1 MPLKEILI
9 SQKINRLCKVV
20 KVMNYETII
29 GLEVHAELSTKTK
42 AFCSCK
48 NEFGGE
54 VNTNC
59 CPVCMGYPGAL
70 PVLNK
75 KVVEY
80 AVKAGL
86 ALNCQISLYSK
97 TDRKNY
103 FYPDLPKAYQI
114 SQYDQPL
121 CKNGKIK
128 IEVDGQE
135 KYIGITRIHIE
146 EDAGKLIHGTESED
160 YSLVDFNRSGVPLIE
175 IVSEPDIRSP
185 LEARLYL
192 EKLKG
197 ILEYLEISDCKM
209 QEGSLRCDANI
220 SVRPVGQKEFGVKT
234 EIKNMNSMKSLQRA
248 LEYEEERHKKILSE
262 GGTIVQE
269 TRRWDE
275 TKGITVSMRTKEQ
288 AHDYRYFPEPDL
300 VPIVLD
306 ETWIEELRKA
316 LPELPDDKKKRFV
329 EEYGIPDY
337 DASVLTLT
345 KGLSSFFEAC
355 AKGHKNPKAISNWVM
370 GEVLR
375 ILKEKELE
383 IKDLNIKPEGLR
395 KLVDLVDGGVLSST
409 GAKQVFE
416 EMFKTG
422 KDPET
427 LVDELG
433 LKQIS
438 DEGAIVELVKQVLSE
453 NQKSVEDY
461 KKGKTN
467 ALGYL
472 VGQCMKASKGK
483 GNPQIIN
490 KILRDMLN

>member
-1 MPLKEILI
+1 
-9 SQKINRLCKVV
+9 
-20 KVMNYETII
+20 MNYETII

-42 AFCSCK
+42 AFCNCK

-86 ALNCQISLYSK
+86 ALNCEISLYSK

-220 SVRPVGQKEFGVKT
+220 SIRPVGQKEFGVKT

-275 TKGITVSMRTKEQ
+275 SKGITVSMRTKEQ

-306 ETWIEELRKA
+306 EAWIEDLRKA

-345 KGLSSFFEAC
+345 KDLSSFFEAC

-375 ILKEKELE
+375 IIKEKELD
-383 IKDLNIKPEGLR
+383 IKDINIKPEGLR
-395 KLVDLVDGGVLSST
+395 KLVDLVDEAVLSST

-427 LVDELG
+427 LVDQLG
-433 LKQIS
+433 LRQIS
-438 DEGAIVELVKQVLSE
+438 DEVAMVELVKQVISE

>member
-1 MPLKEILI
+1 
-9 SQKINRLCKVV
+9 
-20 KVMNYETII
+20 MNYETII
-29 GLEVHAELSTKTK
+29 GLEIHAELCTKTK

-48 NEFGGE
+48 NEFGAE

-70 PVLNK
+70 PVMNK

-80 AVKAGL
+80 GVKAGL
-86 ALNCQISLYSK
+86 ALNCSISLYSK

-114 SQYDQPL
+114 SQFDIPL
-121 CKNGKIK
+121 CRNGKINVQ
-128 IEVDGQE
+128 IDGE
-135 KYIGITRIHIE
+135 DKSIGITRIHIE
-146 EDAGKLIHGTESED
+146 EDAGKLIHGTEGED
-160 YSLVDFNRSGVPLIE
+160 YSLVDFNRCGVPLIE
-175 IVSEPDIRSP
+175 IVSEPDMRSP

-192 EKLKG
+192 EKLKS

-220 SVRPVGQKEFGVKT
+220 SIRPMGQKEFGVKT
-234 EIKNMNSMKSLQRA
+234 EIKNMNSMKALQRA
-248 LEYEEERHKKILSE
+248 LEYEEERHKKVLEE
-262 GGTIVQE
+262 GGKIVQE

-275 TKGITVSMRTKEQ
+275 AKGITVSMRTKEQ

-300 VPIVLD
+300 VPIVL
-306 ETWIEELRKA
+306 EEGWIEEIKKA
-316 LPELPDDKKKRFV
+316 LPELPDDKKKRFM
-329 EEYGIPDY
+329 EEYGISDY

-345 KGLSSFFEAC
+345 KELSGFFEVC
-355 AKGHKNPKAISNWVM
+355 AKGHKNPKAIGNWVM

-375 ILKEKELE
+375 VMKENNLEL
-383 IKDLNIKPEGLR
+383 KDLKIKPESLR

-416 EMFKTG
+416 EMFATG
-422 KDPET
+422 KEPEA
-427 LVDELG
+427 LVDQLG
-433 LKQIS
+433 LRQIS
-438 DEGAIVELVKQVLSE
+438 DEGAIVELVKKVLGE

-461 KKGKTN
+461 KNGKSN
-467 ALGYL
+467 ALGFL

-483 GNPQIIN
+483 GNPQLIN
-490 KILRDMLN
+490 KILKDLLD

>member
-1 MPLKEILI
+1 
-9 SQKINRLCKVV
+9 
-20 KVMNYETII
+20 MNYETII

>member
-1 MPLKEILI
+1 
-9 SQKINRLCKVV
+9 
-20 KVMNYETII
+20 MNYETII

-86 ALNCQISLYSK
+86 ALNCEISLYSK

-128 IEVDGQE
+128 IEIDGQE

-220 SVRPVGQKEFGVKT
+220 SIRPVGQKEFGVKT

-275 TKGITVSMRTKEQ
+275 SKGITVSMRTKEQ

-306 ETWIEELRKA
+306 EAWIEDLRKA

-345 KGLSSFFEAC
+345 KDLSSFFEAC

-375 ILKEKELE
+375 IIKEKELD
-383 IKDLNIKPEGLR
+383 IKDINIKPEGLR
-395 KLVDLVDGGVLSST
+395 KLVDLVDEAVLSST

-427 LVDELG
+427 LVDQLG
-433 LKQIS
+433 LRQIS
-438 DEGAIVELVKQVLSE
+438 DEGAMVELVKQVLSE

>member
-1 MPLKEILI
+1 
-9 SQKINRLCKVV
+9 
-20 KVMNYETII
+20 MNYETII

-59 CPVCMGYPGAL
+59 CPICMGYPGAL

-80 AVKAGL
+80 AVRAGL
-86 ALNCQISLYSK
+86 ALNCHISLFSK

-114 SQYDQPL
+114 SQFDLPL
-121 CKNGKIK
+121 CRDGRIK
-128 IEVDGQE
+128 IEIDGQD
-135 KYIGITRIHIE
+135 KHIGITRIHIE
-146 EDAGKLIHGTESED
+146 EDAGKLLHGTESED

-175 IVSEPDIRSP
+175 IVSEPDLRSP

-220 SVRPVGQKEFGVKT
+220 SIRPVGQKSFGIKT
-234 EIKNMNSMKSLQRA
+234 EIKNMNSMKALQRA
-248 LEYEEERHKKILSE
+248 LEYEEERHRRILSQ
-262 GGTIVQE
+262 GGTIIQE

-275 TKGITVSMRTKEQ
+275 AKGITVSMRTKEQ
-288 AHDYRYFPEPDL
+288 ADDYRNFPEPDL

-306 ETWIEELRKA
+306 KEWIESIRKD
-316 LPELPDDKKKRFV
+316 LPELPDDKRKRFV
-329 EEYGIPDY
+329 KEFGIPEY
-337 DASVLTLT
+337 DASILTLT
-345 KGLSSFFEAC
+345 KELSNFFEEC
-355 AKGHKNPKAISNWVM
+355 AKGHKNPKAVSNWVM

-375 ILKEKELE
+375 IMKEEDIEL
-383 IKDLNIKPEGLR
+383 KDLNIKPQSLGRLI
-395 KLVDLVDGGVLSST
+395 DLVDEGVLSST

-416 EMFKTG
+416 EMYKTG
-422 KDPET
+422 EEPEV
-427 LVDELG
+427 LVDRLG

-438 DEGAIVELVKQVLSE
+438 DEDAIAELVKKVVDE
-453 NQKSVEDY
+453 NQKTVEDY
-461 KKGKTN
+461 KRGKTN

-483 GNPQIIN
+483 ANPQLIN
-490 KILRDMLN
+490 KMLRDLLS

>member
-1 MPLKEILI
+1 
-9 SQKINRLCKVV
+9 
-20 KVMNYETII
+20 MNYETII
-29 GLEVHAELSTKTK
+29 GLEIHAELSTKTK

-114 SQYDQPL
+114 SQYDKPL
-121 CKNGKIK
+121 CKNGRIK
-128 IEVDGQE
+128 IELDGQE
-135 KYIGITRIHIE
+135 KNIGITRIHIE

-160 YSLVDFNRSGVPLIE
+160 YSLVDFNRGGVPLIE

-220 SVRPVGQKEFGVKT
+220 SIRPVGQKEFGVKT
-234 EIKNMNSMKSLQRA
+234 EIKNMNSMKALQRA

-262 GGTIVQE
+262 GGAIVQE

-275 TKGITVSMRTKEQ
+275 SKGITVPMRTKEQ

-300 VPIVLD
+300 VPIIL
-306 ETWIEELRKA
+306 EEAWIEDIRKA

-345 KGLSSFFEAC
+345 KELSSFFEAC

-375 ILKEKELE
+375 IIKEKELDL
-383 IKDLNIKPEGLR
+383 KDLKIKPEALR
-395 KLVDLVDGGVLSST
+395 KLVDLVDDGILSST

-427 LVDELG
+427 LVDQLG
-433 LKQIS
+433 LRQIS
-438 DEGAIVELVKQVLSE
+438 DEGAIVELVKKVLSE
-453 NQKSVEDY
+453 NEKSVEDY

-490 KILRDMLN
+490 KILRDMLE

>member
-1 MPLKEILI
+1 
-9 SQKINRLCKVV
+9 
-20 KVMNYETII
+20 MNYETII
-29 GLEVHAELSTKTK
+29 GLEIHAELSTKSK

-59 CPVCMGYPGAL
+59 CPSCLGYPGAL
-70 PVLNK
+70 PVMNK

-86 ALNCQISLYSK
+86 ALNCEISLYSK

-103 FYPDLPKAYQI
+103 FYPDLPKAYQV
-114 SQYDQPL
+114 SQYDIPL
-121 CKNGKIK
+121 CKDGRVEIQVNDEIK
-128 IEVDGQE
+128 P
-135 KYIGITRIHIE
+135 IGITRIHIE
-146 EDAGKLIHGTESED
+146 EDAGKLIHGTTGED

-175 IVSEPDIRSP
+175 IVSEPDMRSP
-185 LEARLYL
+185 EEARLYL

-220 SVRPVGQKEFGVKT
+220 SLRPVGQKEFGIKT
-234 EIKNMNSMKSLQRA
+234 EIKNMNSMKALQKA
-248 LEYEEERHKKILSE
+248 LEYEVERHNKVLSE

-275 TKGITVSMRTKEQ
+275 AKGITISMRAKEQ

-300 VPIVLD
+300 VPIIL
-306 ETWIEELRKA
+306 EEKWIEEIRKT
-316 LPELPDDKKKRFV
+316 LPELPDEKKRRFM

-345 KGLSSFFEAC
+345 KELSSFFEAC
-355 AKGHKNPKAISNWVM
+355 AKNHKNPKAISNWVM

-375 ILKEKELE
+375 IMKEKELE
-383 IKDLNIKPEGLR
+383 LKDLKINPESLR
-395 KLVDLVDGGVLSST
+395 KLVDLVDGGVLSNT
-409 GAKQVFE
+409 GAKQVFD
-416 EMFKTG
+416 EMFRSG
-422 KDPET
+422 KEPEI

-433 LKQIS
+433 LRQIS
-438 DEGAIVELVKQVLSE
+438 DEDVIVELVKKVLDE
-453 NQKSVEDY
+453 NKKSVEDY
-461 KKGKTN
+461 KNGKSN
-467 ALGYL
+467 ALGFL

-483 GNPQIIN
+483 GNPQLIN
-490 KILRDMLN
+490 KILKDLMRI

>member
-1 MPLKEILI
+1 
-9 SQKINRLCKVV
+9 
-20 KVMNYETII
+20 MNYETII
-29 GLEVHAELSTKTK
+29 GLEIHAELCTKTK

-48 NEFGGE
+48 NEFGAE

-70 PVLNK
+70 PVMNK

-80 AVKAGL
+80 GVKAGL
-86 ALNCQISLYSK
+86 ALNCSISLYSK

-114 SQYDQPL
+114 SQFDIPL
-121 CKNGKIK
+121 CRNGKINVQ
-128 IEVDGQE
+128 IDGE
-135 KYIGITRIHIE
+135 DKSIGITRIHIE
-146 EDAGKLIHGTESED
+146 EDAGKLIHGTEGED
-160 YSLVDFNRSGVPLIE
+160 YSLVDFNRCGVPLIE
-175 IVSEPDIRSP
+175 IVSEPDMRSP

-192 EKLKG
+192 EKLKS

-220 SVRPVGQKEFGVKT
+220 SIRPMGQKEFGVKT
-234 EIKNMNSMKSLQRA
+234 EIKNMNSMKALQRA
-248 LEYEEERHKKILSE
+248 LEYEEERHKKVLEE
-262 GGTIVQE
+262 GGKIVQE

-275 TKGITVSMRTKEQ
+275 AKGITVSMRTKEQ

-300 VPIVLD
+300 VPIVL
-306 ETWIEELRKA
+306 EGGWIEEIKKA
-316 LPELPDDKKKRFV
+316 LPELPDDKKKRFM
-329 EEYGIPDY
+329 EEYGISDY

-345 KGLSSFFEAC
+345 KELSGFFEVC
-355 AKGHKNPKAISNWVM
+355 AKGHKNAKAIGNWVM

-375 ILKEKELE
+375 VMKENNFEL
-383 IKDLNIKPEGLR
+383 KDLKIKPESLR

-416 EMFKTG
+416 EMFATG
-422 KDPET
+422 KEPEA
-427 LVDELG
+427 LVDQLG
-433 LKQIS
+433 LRQIS
-438 DEGAIVELVKQVLSE
+438 DEGAIVELVKKVLGE

-461 KKGKTN
+461 KNGKSN
-467 ALGYL
+467 ALGFL

-483 GNPQIIN
+483 GNPQLIN
-490 KILRDMLN
+490 KILKDLLD

>member
-1 MPLKEILI
+1 
-9 SQKINRLCKVV
+9 
-20 KVMNYETII
+20 MNYETII
-29 GLEVHAELSTKTK
+29 GLEIHAELSTKTK

-114 SQYDQPL
+114 SQYDKPL
-121 CKNGKIK
+121 CKNGRIK
-128 IEVDGQE
+128 IELDGQE
-135 KYIGITRIHIE
+135 KNIGITRIHIE

-160 YSLVDFNRSGVPLIE
+160 YSLVDFNRGGVPLIE

-220 SVRPVGQKEFGVKT
+220 SIRSVGQKEFGVKT
-234 EIKNMNSMKSLQRA
+234 EIKNMNSMKALQRA

-262 GGTIVQE
+262 GGTIAHE

-275 TKGITVSMRTKEQ
+275 SKGITVSMRTKEQ

-300 VPIVLD
+300 VPIIL
-306 ETWIEELRKA
+306 EEAWIEDIRKA

-345 KGLSSFFEAC
+345 KELSSFFEAC

-375 ILKEKELE
+375 IIKEKELDL
-383 IKDLNIKPEGLR
+383 KDLKIKPEALR
-395 KLVDLVDGGVLSST
+395 KLVDLVDDGILSST

-427 LVDELG
+427 LVDQLG
-433 LKQIS
+433 LRQIS
-438 DEGAIVELVKQVLSE
+438 DEGAIVELVKKVLSE
-453 NQKSVEDY
+453 NEKSVEDY

-490 KILRDMLN
+490 KILRDMLE

>member
-1 MPLKEILI
+1 
-9 SQKINRLCKVV
+9 
-20 KVMNYETII
+20 MNYETII
-29 GLEVHAELSTKTK
+29 GLEIHAELSTKTK

-80 AVKAGL
+80 AIKAGL

-114 SQYDQPL
+114 SQYDKPL
-121 CKNGKIK
+121 CKNGRIK
-128 IEVDGQE
+128 IELDGQE
-135 KYIGITRIHIE
+135 KNIGITRIHIE

-160 YSLVDFNRSGVPLIE
+160 YSLVDFNRGGVPLIE

-220 SVRPVGQKEFGVKT
+220 SIRPVGQKEFGVKT
-234 EIKNMNSMKSLQRA
+234 EIKNMNSMKALQRA

-262 GGTIVQE
+262 GGAIVQE

-275 TKGITVSMRTKEQ
+275 SKGITVSMRTKEQ

-300 VPIVLD
+300 VPIIL
-306 ETWIEELRKA
+306 EEAWIEDIRKA

-345 KGLSSFFEAC
+345 KELSSFFEAC

-375 ILKEKELE
+375 IIKEKELDL
-383 IKDLNIKPEGLR
+383 KDLKIKPEALR
-395 KLVDLVDGGVLSST
+395 KLVDLVDDGILSST

-427 LVDELG
+427 LVDQLG
-433 LKQIS
+433 LRQIS
-438 DEGAIVELVKQVLSE
+438 DEGAIVELVKKVLSE
-453 NQKSVEDY
+453 NEKSVEDY

-490 KILRDMLN
+490 KILRDMLE

>member
-1 MPLKEILI
+1 
-9 SQKINRLCKVV
+9 
-20 KVMNYETII
+20 MNYETII

-86 ALNCQISLYSK
+86 ALNCEISLYSK

-220 SVRPVGQKEFGVKT
+220 SIRPVGQKEFGVKT

-275 TKGITVSMRTKEQ
+275 SKGITVSMRTKEQ

-306 ETWIEELRKA
+306 EAWIEDLRKA

-345 KGLSSFFEAC
+345 KDLSSFFEAC

-375 ILKEKELE
+375 IIKEKELD
-383 IKDLNIKPEGLR
+383 IKDINIKPEGLR
-395 KLVDLVDGGVLSST
+395 KLVDLVDEAVLSST

-427 LVDELG
+427 LVDQLG
-433 LKQIS
+433 LRQIS
-438 DEGAIVELVKQVLSE
+438 DEVAMVELVKQVISE

>member
-1 MPLKEILI
+1 
-9 SQKINRLCKVV
+9 
-20 KVMNYETII
+20 MNYETII
-29 GLEVHAELSTKTK
+29 GLEIHAELSTKTK

-114 SQYDQPL
+114 SQYDKPL
-121 CKNGKIK
+121 CKNGRIK
-128 IEVDGQE
+128 IELDGQE
-135 KYIGITRIHIE
+135 KNIGITRIHIE

-160 YSLVDFNRSGVPLIE
+160 YSLVDFNRGGVPLIE

-220 SVRPVGQKEFGVKT
+220 SIRSVGQKEFGVKT
-234 EIKNMNSMKSLQRA
+234 EIKNMNSMKALQKA

-262 GGTIVQE
+262 GGAIVQE

-275 TKGITVSMRTKEQ
+275 SKGITVSMRTKEQ

-300 VPIVLD
+300 VPIIL
-306 ETWIEELRKA
+306 EEAWIEDIRKA

-345 KGLSSFFEAC
+345 KELSSF
-355 AKGHKNPKAISNWVM
+355 
-370 GEVLR
+370 L
-375 ILKEKELE
+375 
-383 IKDLNIKPEGLR
+383 
-395 KLVDLVDGGVLSST
+395 KLV
-409 GAKQVFE
+409 
-416 EMFKTG
+416 
-422 KDPET
+422 P
-427 LVDELG
+427 
-433 LKQIS
+433 
-438 DEGAIVELVKQVLSE
+438 
-453 NQKSVEDY
+453 
-461 KKGKTN
+461 KGIRIPK
-467 ALGYL
+467 
-472 VGQCMKASKGK
+472 
-483 GNPQIIN
+483 P
-490 KILRDMLN
+490 

>member
-1 MPLKEILI
+1 
-9 SQKINRLCKVV
+9 
-20 KVMNYETII
+20 MNYETII
-29 GLEVHAELSTKTK
+29 GLEIHAELSTKTK

-59 CPVCMGYPGAL
+59 CPVCMGYPGTL

-80 AVKAGL
+80 AVRAGL
-86 ALNCQISLYSK
+86 ALGCEISLYSK

-114 SQYDQPL
+114 SQYDMPL

-135 KYIGITRIHIE
+135 KHIGITRIHIE

-160 YSLVDFNRSGVPLIE
+160 YSLVDFNRCGVPLIE
-175 IVSEPDIRSP
+175 IVSEPDMRSP

-220 SVRPVGQKEFGVKT
+220 SIRPVGQKEFGTKT
-234 EIKNMNSMKSLQRA
+234 EIKNMNSMKALQRA
-248 LEYEEERHKKILSE
+248 LEYEEERHKKVLSE
-262 GGTIVQE
+262 GGTIIQE

-275 TKGITVSMRTKEQ
+275 AKGITVSMRTKEQ

-300 VPIVLD
+300 VPIILN
-306 ETWIEELRKA
+306 EEWIEGIKKD
-316 LPELPDDKKKRFV
+316 LPELPDEKRKRFV
-329 EEYGIPDY
+329 QEYGIPDY

-345 KGLSSFFEAC
+345 KELSDYFEAC

-370 GEVLR
+370 GEILR
-375 ILKEKELE
+375 IMKEKELE
-383 IKDLNIKPEGLR
+383 LKDLKIKPESLR
-395 KLVDLVDGGVLSST
+395 KLVNLVEEGVLSST

-422 KDPET
+422 EEPES
-427 LVDELG
+427 LVDKLG
-433 LKQIS
+433 LRQIS
-438 DEGAIVELVKQVLSE
+438 DEGAIVELVKKVLSE
-453 NQKSVEDY
+453 NQKSVVDY
-461 KKGKTN
+461 KNGKSN
-467 ALGYL
+467 ALGFL

-483 GNPQIIN
+483 GNPQLIN
-490 KILRDMLN
+490 KILKDLLS

>member
-1 MPLKEILI
+1 
-9 SQKINRLCKVV
+9 
-20 KVMNYETII
+20 MNYETII
-29 GLEVHAELSTKTK
+29 GLEIHAELSTKSK

-48 NEFGGE
+48 NEFGAE

-70 PVLNK
+70 PVMNK

-86 ALNCQISLYSK
+86 ALDCQISLYSK

-114 SQYDQPL
+114 SQYDIPL
-121 CKNGKIK
+121 CKNGKIQVQ
-128 IEVDGQE
+128 VDGE
-135 KYIGITRIHIE
+135 NKSIGITRIHIE
-146 EDAGKLIHGTESED
+146 EDAGKLIHGTEVED

-175 IVSEPDIRSP
+175 IVSEPDMRSP
-185 LEARLYL
+185 VEARLYL

-220 SVRPVGQKEFGVKT
+220 SIRPAGQKEFGIKT
-234 EIKNMNSMKSLQRA
+234 EIKNMNSMKALQKA
-248 LEYEEERHKKILSE
+248 LEYEEERHKKVLSE

-275 TKGITVSMRTKEQ
+275 AKGITVSMRTKEQ

-300 VPIVLD
+300 VPIVLEEKWID
-306 ETWIEELRKA
+306 EIRKA
-316 LPELPDDKKKRFV
+316 LPELPDDKRRRFV

-345 KGLSSFFEAC
+345 KELSDFFEAC

-370 GEVLR
+370 GEILR
-375 ILKEKELE
+375 IMKEKELDF
-383 IKDLNIKPEGLR
+383 KDLKIKPEDLR
-395 KLVDLVDGGVLSST
+395 KLVDLIESGVLSST

-416 EMFKTG
+416 EMFRTG
-422 KDPET
+422 REPEA
-427 LVDELG
+427 LVEQLG

-438 DEGAIVELVKQVLSE
+438 DEDVIVELVKKVLSE

-461 KKGKTN
+461 KNGKSN
-467 ALGYL
+467 ALGFL

-483 GNPQIIN
+483 GNPQLIN
-490 KILRDMLN
+490 KILKDLLA

>member
-1 MPLKEILI
+1 
-9 SQKINRLCKVV
+9 
-20 KVMNYETII
+20 MNYETII
-29 GLEVHAELSTKTK
+29 GLEIHAELSTKTK

-114 SQYDQPL
+114 SQYDKPL
-121 CKNGKIK
+121 CKNGRIK
-128 IEVDGQE
+128 IELDGQE
-135 KYIGITRIHIE
+135 KNIGITRIHIE

-160 YSLVDFNRSGVPLIE
+160 YSLVDFNRGGVPLIE

-220 SVRPVGQKEFGVKT
+220 SIRPVGQKEFGVKT
-234 EIKNMNSMKSLQRA
+234 EIKNMNSMKALQRA

-262 GGTIVQE
+262 GGTIAQE

-275 TKGITVSMRTKEQ
+275 SKGITVSMRTKEQ

-300 VPIVLD
+300 VPIIL
-306 ETWIEELRKA
+306 EEAWIEDIRKA

-345 KGLSSFFEAC
+345 KELSSFFEAC

-375 ILKEKELE
+375 IIKEKELDL
-383 IKDLNIKPEGLR
+383 KDLKIKPEALR
-395 KLVDLVDGGVLSST
+395 KLVDLVDDGILSST

-427 LVDELG
+427 LVDQLG
-433 LKQIS
+433 LRQIS
-438 DEGAIVELVKQVLSE
+438 DEGAIVELVKKVLSE
-453 NQKSVEDY
+453 NEKSVEDY

-490 KILRDMLN
+490 KILRDMLE

>member
-1 MPLKEILI
+1 
-9 SQKINRLCKVV
+9 
-20 KVMNYETII
+20 MNYETII
-29 GLEVHAELSTKTK
+29 GLEIHAELSTKTK

-114 SQYDQPL
+114 SQYDKPL
-121 CKNGKIK
+121 CKNGRIK
-128 IEVDGQE
+128 IELDGQE
-135 KYIGITRIHIE
+135 KNIGITRIHIE

-160 YSLVDFNRSGVPLIE
+160 YSLVDFNRGGVPLIE

-220 SVRPVGQKEFGVKT
+220 SIRSVGQKEFGVKT
-234 EIKNMNSMKSLQRA
+234 EIKNMNSMKALQKA

-262 GGTIVQE
+262 GGAIVQE

-275 TKGITVSMRTKEQ
+275 SKGITVSMRTKEQ

-300 VPIVLD
+300 VPIIL
-306 ETWIEELRKA
+306 EEAWIEDIRKA

-345 KGLSSFFEAC
+345 KELSSFFEAC

-375 ILKEKELE
+375 IIKEKELDL
-383 IKDLNIKPEGLR
+383 KDLKIKPEALR
-395 KLVDLVDGGVLSST
+395 KLVDLVDDGILSST

-427 LVDELG
+427 LVDQLG
-433 LKQIS
+433 LRQIS
-438 DEGAIVELVKQVLSE
+438 DEGAIVELVKKVLSE
-453 NQKSVEDY
+453 NEKSVEDY

-490 KILRDMLN
+490 KILRDMLE

>member
-1 MPLKEILI
+1 
-9 SQKINRLCKVV
+9 
-20 KVMNYETII
+20 MNYETII
-29 GLEVHAELSTKTK
+29 GLEIHAELSTRSK

-48 NEFGGE
+48 NEFGAE

-59 CPVCMGYPGAL
+59 CPVCMSYPGAL
-70 PVLNK
+70 PVMNK

-86 ALNCQISLYSK
+86 ALDCQISLYSK

-114 SQYDQPL
+114 SQYDIPL
-121 CKNGKIK
+121 CKHGKIQ
-128 IEVDGQE
+128 IQVDGE
-135 KYIGITRIHIE
+135 NKLIGITRIHIE
-146 EDAGKLIHGTESED
+146 EDAGKLIHGTETEN

-175 IVSEPDIRSP
+175 IVSEPDMRSP
-185 LEARLYL
+185 VEARLYL

-220 SVRPVGQKEFGVKT
+220 SIRPAGQKEFGVKT
-234 EIKNMNSMKSLQRA
+234 EIKNMNSMKALQKA
-248 LEYEEERHKKILSE
+248 LEYEEERHKKVLSE
-262 GGTIVQE
+262 GGAIVQE

-275 TKGITVSMRTKEQ
+275 AKGITISMRTKEQ

-300 VPIVLD
+300 VPIVLEEKWID
-306 ETWIEELRKA
+306 EIRKA
-316 LPELPDDKKKRFV
+316 LPELPDDKRRRFV
-329 EEYGIPDY
+329 KEYGIPDY

-345 KGLSSFFEAC
+345 KELSDFFEAC
-355 AKGHKNPKAISNWVM
+355 AKGHKNSKAISNWVM
-370 GEVLR
+370 GEILR
-375 ILKEKELE
+375 IMKEKELDF
-383 IKDLNIKPEGLR
+383 KDLKIKPEDLR
-395 KLVDLVDGGVLSST
+395 KLVDLIEAGVLSST

-422 KDPET
+422 CEPEA
-427 LVDELG
+427 LVDQLG

-438 DEGAIVELVKQVLSE
+438 DEDVIVELVRKVLNE

-461 KKGKTN
+461 KNGKSN
-467 ALGYL
+467 ALGFL

-483 GNPQIIN
+483 GNPQLIN
-490 KILRDMLN
+490 KILKDLLA